1 MMDDMDKLALV
12 KEKAEKQQ
20 PFSFKFR
27 KLKAEDLFLMSR
39 IISKI
44 GIEDFMS
51 CLGSP
56 DVMGL
61 IQKVMEKGEGEKLE
75 VEDRELVVGV
85 GVALV
90 IANKVL
96 ARLPACR
103 ADIYELLGNVSGMAP
118 EEVAELEAC
127 DFLDM
132 LVAFIRKE
140 EFPNFIKVVSK
151 YFG

>member
-1 MMDDMDKLALV
+1 MMGDMDKLALV
-12 KEKAEKQQ
+12 KEKAEEQQ
-20 PFSFKFR
+20 PFSFKLR

-56 DVMGL
+56 DVVGL
-61 IQKVMEKGEGEKLE
+61 IKKLSEKGKKA
-75 VEDRELVVGV
+75 DAKNKELVVGV
-85 GVALV
+85 GVALA
-90 IANKVL
+90 IANKAL
-96 ARLPACR
+96 ARLPDCR
-103 ADIYELLGNVSGMAP
+103 EDIYELLGNVAGMAP

-132 LVAFIRKE
+132 LTAFIRKE

-151 YFG
+151 YFK